1 MALLRL
7 ENVVRRYRERRTGRT
22 IEALRVHELSVAPG
36 EVLAIV
42 GANGSGKSTLLET
55 MAHLQRPSE
64 GRVLVDGRD
73 LWADRASLLGR
84 RRAPMLLQKTALFAT
99 NVLTN
104 VLFSLRA
111 HGIGR
116 REARPRAVEALRQV
130 GMDHLAHR
138 WHNELSG
145 GERRRVALARIL
157 ALQSDL
163 ILLDEPTAGL
173 DRQSERMIEQLIYD
187 ISRREGKTVV
197 LASHNYRQATVLATR
212 IVTMVGGRTL
222 PGQMDNVFTGTLTKT
237 QDAFEF
243 AGDRG
248 VTLSLR
254 PEHIVE
260 DQWLGLC
267 PREGPCTISIAADGF
282 DLVDAD
288 RADLVGEV
296 DVVKTDNRSCRVRV
310 RLNNRATVH
319 VEIPVEQYHAM
330 HVNLGRRLLLSLRAD
345 SVRVLPEG

>member
-7 ENVVRRYRERRTGRT
+7 ENVVHRYRERRTGRA

-42 GANGSGKSTLLET
+42 GANGSGKSTLLEM
-55 MAHLQRPSE
+55 MAHLQRPTE

-73 LWADRASLLGR
+73 LWADRAGLLGR
-84 RRAPMLLQKTALFAT
+84 RRAPMLLQKTVLFAT

-111 HGIGR
+111 HGFGR
-116 REARPRAVEALRQV
+116 KEARRRAVEALRQV
-130 GMDHLAHR
+130 GMDELAHR

-145 GERRRVALARIL
+145 GQRRRVALARIL

-173 DRQSERMIEQLIYD
+173 DRRSERVIEQLIYD

-197 LASHNYRQATVLATR
+197 LASHNYRQAAALATR

-222 PGQMDNVFTGTLTKT
+222 AGQMDNVFTGTLTKT

-248 VTLSLR
+248 ITLSLR

-267 PREGPCTISIAADGF
+267 PREGACTISIAANGF
-282 DLVDAD
+282 DLVDAG
-288 RADLVGEV
+288 RADLAGEV
-296 DVVKTDNRSCRVRV
+296 DVVKTDNGACRVRV

-319 VEIPVEQYHAM
+319 VEMPLERYHAM
-330 HVNLGRRLLLSLRAD
+330 HVNLGKQLLALRPD
-345 SVRVLPEG
+345 SVRVLPES